1 MSRRWKWTLIAF
13 CALCILI
20 VAILLFFTMV
30 YDPSHGQQNELETRL
45 SAVYSDSAASDEE
58 IVRTVV
64 ELYFEIT
71 AEAYT
76 GNRTLDNHFLLS
88 PDSSYEACHAYF
100 NQQAARMFPNPI
112 YDFQYRLTI
121 ESIELSGDTG
131 TVTAEFYIRYRYEP
145 VDEYPPEVSSGMNV
159 LYTLGLERTEGRWS
173 IGDIQTNSS
182 EDAAARSV
190 GYQ

>member
-88 PDSSYEACHAYF
+88 SDSSYEACHAYF

-131 TVTAEFYIRYRYEP
+131 TVTAEFMITYRY
-145 VDEYPPEVSSGMNV
+145 PELDHSSGMNI
-159 LYTLGLERTEGRWS
+159 LYTLGLERTEGRWL

-182 EDAAARSV
+182 EDAAARSA
-190 GYQ
+190 GYKQ

>member
-13 CALCILI
+13 CIFC
-20 VAILLFFTMV
+20 ILLFLLLIILMA

-45 SAVYSDSAASDEE
+45 SAAYFDADTSDEE

-88 PDSSYEACHAYF
+88 SDSSYEACHAYF

-131 TVTAEFYIRYRYEP
+131 TVTAEFMITYRY
-145 VDEYPPEVSSGMNV
+145 PELDHSSGMNI
-159 LYTLGLERTEGRWS
+159 LYTLGLERTEGRW
-173 IGDIQTNSS
+173 
-182 EDAAARSV
+182 
-190 GYQ
+190 